1 MRSGRS
7 WPSSR
12 RERANLR
19 ARRRLE
25 EAPSSPCGH
34 CGRVTKTVDGM
45 CADCWGVKDPERAK
59 RWLRTRP
66 RARSFFEDPLID
78 FDDPAHLLWL
88 LGTIVAFGLIVI
100 VLATRWI

>member
-25 EAPSSPCGH
+25 EAPSSPCPH
-34 CGRVTKTVDGM
+34 CERVTKTVDGM
-45 CADCWGVKDPERAK
+45 CADCWGVKDPVRAK
-59 RWLRTRP
+59 RWLVVRRRQT
-66 RARSFFEDPLID
+66 F
-78 FDDPAHLLWL
+78 FDDPIDLLWL
-88 LGTIVAFGLIVI
+88 VGAVVAALLV
-100 VLATRWI
+100 VLVAASRWI

>member
-12 RERANLR
+12 RERANVR

-45 CADCWGVKDPERAK
+45 CADCWGVKDPARAK
-59 RWLRTRP
+59 RWLQVP
-66 RARSFFEDPLID
+66 RAAPRFDPTQV
-78 FDDPAHLLWL
+78 LWA
-88 LGTIVAFGLIVI
+88 GAAAVAL
-100 VLATRWI
+100 VLVVLVVVSEWI

>member
-12 RERANLR
+12 RERANVR

-25 EAPSSPCGH
+25 EAPSAPCPH

-45 CADCWGVKDPERAK
+45 CADCWGVKDAARAA
-59 RWLRTRP
+59 RWLSRP
-66 RARSFFEDPLID
+66 GERSLFGFAW
-78 FDDPAHLLWL
+78 DDPVDLLWALGSVVL
-88 LGTIVAFGLIVI
+88 LVLVALYA
-100 VLATRWI
+100 LTQWI

>member
-25 EAPSSPCGH
+25 DAPSAPCPH
-34 CGRVTKTVDGM
+34 CDRVTKTVDGM
-45 CADCWGVKDPERAK
+45 CADCWGVKDPARAR
-59 RWLRTRP
+59 RWLHAARTRP
-66 RARSFFEDPLID
+66 L
-78 FDDPAHLLWL
+78 FDGGLLSAENLLWAIGFAVGL
-88 LGTIVAFGLIVI
+88 LLL
-100 VLATRWI
+100 VLWGAAEWI

>member
-1 MRSGRS
+1 MPSGRS

-25 EAPSSPCGH
+25 DAPSSPCPH

-45 CADCWGVKDPERAK
+45 CADCWGVKDEI
-59 RWLRTRP
+59 
-66 RARSFFEDPLID
+66 RARRWRSKPRREPLFGFDWEDPLD
-78 FDDPAHLLWL
+78 LLWAVGAAVVVL
-88 LGTIVAFGLIVI
+88 LVAIYAL
-100 VLATRWI
+100 TQWI

>member
-25 EAPSSPCGH
+25 DAPSSPCPH

-45 CADCWGVKDPERAK
+45 CADCWGVKDEVRAR
-59 RWLRTRP
+59 RWLPRRRTE
-66 RARSFFEDPLID
+66 SLFGLDWEDPLD
-78 FDDPAHLLWL
+78 LLL
-88 LGTIVAFGLIVI
+88 VFGVAVVVTLVAVY
-100 VLATRWI
+100 VLTQ